1 MMKNYKVS
9 RKVGHFLNHFFLILG
24 CIITVYPL
32 VWMLFSSFKPTSMV
46 MSVPPEFFPSQPT
59 LENYQTI
66 FADNIGIYFWNS
78 TYISI
83 IRTIIPVYTSALMGY
98 VFAKFNF
105 RGKNIMFMIFIAT
118 MMVPWIVTI
127 IPLYNMFNVIGILDK
142 HIALIL
148 PTVVSGYGIYL
159 VRSFM
164 FQVPSSLMESARI
177 DGCGEF
183 MIFHK
188 IVLPLVAPAMAA
200 LGIILF
206 LQAWDDYLWP
216 FLVLTSEE
224 KYTLTIGLS
233 KYAFKQYTVAYGPV
247 LAGAVVSI
255 LPVVI
260 VYIVLQKHIVEGISL
275 GGVKG

>member
-1 MMKNYKVS
+1 MKNYKVS
-9 RKVGHFLNHFFLILG
+9 RKVGHFLNHFVLIVG

-59 LENYQTI
+59 IENYQTI
-66 FADNIGIYFWNS
+66 FADNIGRYFWNS

-83 IRTIIPVYTSALMGY
+83 IRTAIPVYTSALLGY
-98 VFAKFNF
+98 IFAKFNF

-127 IPLYNMFNVIGILDK
+127 IPLYNMFNMIGILDR

-188 IVLPLVAPAMAA
+188 IVLPQVAPAMAA